1 MGAYVGPDIV
11 EDGLVFYIDAANPRS
26 YPRSGTIVDSMIGNE
41 SGSLDGTT
49 YSTDG
54 VGSFNFDGTDDNI
67 DFGIIS
73 EINGLTSFSFNTW
86 LTIPSQT
93 AGDSIA
99 FGNRDSFST
108 YKGIAFSTQPNPST
122 STIYFYFKSNTGSG
136 GEWIAIPPAS
146 YIANAWNNFAITY
159 DGSTLTAIVNN
170 GTPITDNQP
179 SKTLQSTA
187 NFRMGKDG
195 WNSNLYEGN
204 IGPMQIYNRAL
215 SSQEVKQNYNAL
227 KGRFIN

>member
-1 MGAYVGPDIV
+1 MGLGHGPNIV
-11 EDGLVFYIDAANPRS
+11 KDGLVFNIDAANPKS
-26 YPRSGTIVDSMIGNE
+26 YPGSGTVVDNMTGSI
-41 SGSLDGTT
+41 SGSLNGTT
-49 YSTDG
+49 YSTDA
-54 VGSFNFDGTDDNI
+54 VGSFNFDGIDDDI

-73 EINGLTSFSFNTW
+73 EINGLTSFSFNIW

-215 SSQEVKQNYNAL
+215 SQAEVTQNYKAL
-227 KGRFIN
+227 KPRFN